1 MAEKPNTKHQTPNA
15 SKGPENLGDILGRLF
30 TSRGWGRKN
39 DRVRLET
46 ALKTAAAEFLADT
59 SVLGL
64 KRGVLEIAVRNA
76 VLLQELTQF
85 HKRGL
90 LTKLRAAL
98 PGVTLTDLKFRAAAW

>member
-1 MAEKPNTKHQTPNA
+1 MSEANRD
-15 SKGPENLGDILGRLF
+15 GPENLADILGRLF

-39 DRVRLET
+39 DRLRLES
-46 ALKTAAAEFLADT
+46 AWAIAAGAELLKDT
-59 SVLGL
+59 QVLTI
-64 KRGVLEIAVRNA
+64 KRGVLEVAVRNA